1 MSTAALDFGAL
12 RRATL
17 IGTVLQVAMVVSG
30 HYATAIAE
38 LFAVLGMTI
47 SLIAGLLYAMK
58 ARGGAIGS
66 AALGGMLAGGICAL
80 IGILISFGLGDV
92 EAMIIAFGTV
102 SSAVTGA
109 IGGVIGRWVAGRE
122 GKPA

>member
-1 MSTAALDFGAL
+1 MSSAALDSGAL

-30 HYATAIAE
+30 HYAPAIAE
-38 LFAVLGMTI
+38 LFPVLGMTI
-47 SLIAGLLYAMK
+47 SLIAGLLYAMR
-58 ARGGAIGS
+58 ARGATIGN

-92 EAMIIAFGTV
+92 EALVIALGTV
-102 SSAVTGA
+102 SSAVSGA
-109 IGGVIGRWVAGRE
+109 IGGMIARWVGSRE
-122 GKPA
+122 GRPA